1 MLLFNYLSSFL
12 FCSAGT
18 GFGAGMTR
26 TKAVITYK
34 GLVTLNVPTI
44 IESSCKI
51 HVDNYP
57 FDQQN
62 CELKFGSWAFD
73 EKGIAL
79 TLEVHLKK

>member
-1 MLLFNYLSSFL
+1 MCFYFL
-12 FCSAGT
+12 FHLFLYYSAGT
-18 GFGAGMTR
+18 DFGGGMTR

-51 HVDNYP
+51 HVDHYP
-57 FDQQN
+57 FDRQN
-62 CELKFGSWAFD
+62 CALKFGSWTFD
-73 EKGIAL
+73 GKGIAL